1 MEEFRVDTIGE
12 AQVIRFAG
20 EITMDNAR
28 ELKNRGRQVVEGQ
41 GRAVVMDLS
50 KVTFID
56 SSGIGFLIVL
66 KSRCDEAGKRFALL
80 SPSVQVRKTLR
91 LVQLDAIFPVAA
103 NEGDLTRI
111 LSL

>member
-1 MEEFRVDTIGE
+1 MEEYRIDRLGDVL
-12 AQVIRFAG
+12 VIRFAG
-20 EITMDNAR
+20 EITMDNAQD
-28 ELKNRGRQVVEGQ
+28 LKNRGRVAVEDQ

-66 KSRCDEAGKRFALL
+66 KSLCDEAGKRFALL
-80 SPSVQVRKTLR
+80 SPSTQVRKTLR

-103 NEGDLTRI
+103 NEGDLPRV
-111 LSL
+111 LA